1 MHIQKITTAF
11 DRNNLDKNSFN
22 KKRVLNSLAI
32 TSAILL
38 GSVVLTACFKTE
50 TEKTEIKCQSGDAV
64 SCVNAAKAY
73 ASGKDSK
80 ATVLKKALISQNSY
94 S

>member
-50 TEKTEIKCQSGDAV
+50 TEKAEIKCQSGDAS

-80 ATVLKKALISQNSY
+80 S
-94 S
+94 